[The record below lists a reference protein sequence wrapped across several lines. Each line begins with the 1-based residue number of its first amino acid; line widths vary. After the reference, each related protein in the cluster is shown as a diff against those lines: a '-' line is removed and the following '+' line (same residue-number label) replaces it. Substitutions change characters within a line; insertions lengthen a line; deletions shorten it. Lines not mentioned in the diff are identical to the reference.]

1 MKRLTCFITI
11 LNMQRLSLMVVLFLL
26 ADLPPA
32 SASTRLFLLADQDMT
47 VSEMHPDS
55 PQLQNTQHTLNAG
68 VGRGGSPV
76 REGRS
81 SSYLRF
87 NLSTI
92 PKAGWFENVSID
104 AAKLHLFVLTH
115 ALTPEDQ
122 HFIGKRYFVNVSS
135 CVNSDWSEST
145 MTWETRVCQAE
156 RVSQDTKII
165 DGDTLPAPSSWDVT
179 QEFGSAVSAGL
190 DYVTLIVDS
199 QRLLNCS
206 RDPLEG
212 RGCPDVEQVGFLR
225 FASRERVNFGLSV
238 VPRVVLTY
246 SEHPTSFMQFASS
259 MLAVLSAMAM
269 LVGLYSA
276 VESFRKRKGKG
287 HRRG

>member
-1 MKRLTCFITI
+1 MKQLTCFIMI
-11 LNMQRLSLMVVLFLL
+11 LNVQRLTLMVVVLFFF
-26 ADLPPA
+26 ADLPLA
-32 SASTRLFLLADQDMT
+32 LASTRLLLLADQDMT

-55 PQLQNTQHTLNAG
+55 PQWQITQHTLDAG

-87 NLSTI
+87 NLSAI
-92 PKAGWFENVSID
+92 PKAGWLENVSVD
-104 AAKLHLFVLTH
+104 AAELHLFVLAH

-122 HFIGKRYFVNVSS
+122 HFIGKRYLVSVNG
-135 CVNSDWSEST
+135 CANSDWSEST
-145 MTWETRVCQAE
+145 MTWKTRVCQDE
-156 RVSQDTKII
+156 RVSQDTKIV
-165 DGDTLPAPSSWDVT
+165 DGNTLPVPSSWDVT
-179 QEFGSAVSAGL
+179 QELGRAVSAGFNH
-190 DYVTLIVDS
+190 VTLIVDA

-225 FASRERVNFGLSV
+225 FASRERVDFGLSV

-259 MLAVLSAMAM
+259 MLATLSAIAM

-276 VESFRKRKGKG
+276 VKSIRKRKG
-287 HRRG
+287 R